1 MFRVLYYFLFIYLIY
16 KGIQFVF
23 GIFAAMNSGK
33 KSGKNS
39 GTTKSKDNVSQ
50 SAKSKFKD
58 VEEANYIEIKDD
70 KKKDPQ

>member
-1 MFRVLYYFLFIYLIY
+1 
-16 KGIQFVF
+16 VF